1 MKIIDLRTCVVIQ
14 GSRTTWPGLWEAP
27 SCRHSWWSH
36 LAFRQRGNV
45 ERIGQTLVRPES
57 NQARHRL
64 EFRALWKWPD
74 RAALEG
80 EFGSLSRVLDAGQK
94 MVVEVG

>member
-1 MKIIDLRTCVVIQ
+1 
-14 GSRTTWPGLWEAP
+14 
-27 SCRHSWWSH
+27 
-36 LAFRQRGNV
+36 V